1 MRLMAP
7 DTSSAA
13 LPPEP
18 PKIDYVARWQ
28 QIVERRRVQM
38 ESAYEASRLRN
49 VDYWGR
55 RAKQYRASL
64 HARHDEDPFFV
75 RLRDDVTAESTVLD
89 VGAGTGRHT
98 LALAPLVRRV
108 TAVDPSEAMLG
119 LLKEDLAEQ
128 GIANVDAVQSEWMS
142 AAVEPA
148 DFVICSHVVYPI
160 ADIAAFVRRLHVFA
174 KERVYVYLRVD
185 PLPTDLG
192 LWREFYGVPLQA
204 QPVFED
210 LYPVLLQLGIVADAQ
225 IVEHRFS
232 WTFETFDEAVAQV
245 RNGLCLSED
254 DESAVAKL
262 QGLLRERLI
271 EWPDGRLGPEI
282 ESARSA
288 IVSWKGGSLTAAS

>member
-1 MRLMAP
+1 MAP
-7 DTSSAA
+7 ESAT

-18 PKIDYVARWQ
+18 PAIDYVARWQ

-38 ESAYEASRLRN
+38 EAAYEASGLRN

-64 HARHDEDPFFV
+64 HTRHDDDPFFMRV
-75 RLRDDVTAESTVLD
+75 REDVTPETTVLD

-98 LALAPLVRRV
+98 LALAPFVRRV

-119 LLKEDLAEQ
+119 LLKQDVAEE
-128 GIANVDAVQSEWMS
+128 GVANVDAVQSEWMS
-142 AAVEPA
+142 ADVEAA
-148 DFVICSHVVYPI
+148 DAVICSHVLYPI
-160 ADIAAFVRRLHVFA
+160 ADVVPFIRRLDAHA

-185 PLPTDLG
+185 PLATDMG
-192 LWREFYGVPLQA
+192 LWREFYGVPLQS

-210 LYPVLLQLGIVADAQ
+210 LYPLLMQIGIVADTE

-232 WTFETFDEAVAQV
+232 WTFETFDEAIAQV
-245 RNGLCLSED
+245 RNALCLRED
-254 DESAVAKL
+254 DEPSIAKL
-262 QGLLRERLI
+262 RDLLRERLI
-271 EWPDGRLGPEI
+271 EWPGGRLGPSI

-288 IVSWKGGSLTAAS
+288 IISWQGGTLAAAT